1 MLNPSHVSCP
11 GRRGPRVHQVL
22 SRSACPRPETCSCRG
37 PTSPRVGSPS
47 PWLAEHI
54 EKPESL
60 HLRPQGPHTS
70 IPGSAGPQPPC
81 GPLRLPVTPAVGLL
95 CPIAHQAPAATRGA
109 QPAVTQPGR
118 NVFFGTGPEE
128 LALALPLHTC
138 ESRPAALVC
147 HLPGVRRGPWAPWG
161 PRCAQP
167 GWSSRA
173 RGAAFIGLTVTPE
186 KWSEQRNSRR
196 LCQRPSRLLSG
207 DFKIRQ
213 TKR

>member
-138 ESRPAALVC
+138 ESRPGGSG
-147 HLPGVRRGPWAPWG
+147 LPPP
-161 PRCAQP
+161 
-167 GWSSRA
+167 
-173 RGAAFIGLTVTPE
+173 RGAAGAMGAVGAQVCPARMVLQG
-186 KWSEQRNSRR
+186 QRSCFYRINS
-196 LCQRPSRLLSG
+196 
-207 DFKIRQ
+207 D
-213 TKR
+213 T